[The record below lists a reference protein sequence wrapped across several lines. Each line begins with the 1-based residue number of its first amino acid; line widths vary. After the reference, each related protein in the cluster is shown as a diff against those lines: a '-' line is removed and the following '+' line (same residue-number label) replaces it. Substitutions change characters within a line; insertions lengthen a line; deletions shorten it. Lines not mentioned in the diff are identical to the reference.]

1 MKVSAHVPPLNTAE
15 LPAYLPAK
23 DPPPQLYPWEVYSEL
38 KKINPTK
45 SGGPDMIPG
54 KIVKEF
60 AYELSIPLANILNA
74 SFTEGIVPTQWKKG
88 IVVPVP
94 KQSLRSS

>member
-1 MKVSAHVPPLNTAE
+1 MNTAK

-23 DPPPQLYPWEVYSEL
+23 DPSPQLYPWEVYSEL

-45 SGGPDMIPG
+45 SGGPDKIPG

-60 AYELSIPLANILNA
+60 AYELSIPFTDILNA
-74 SFTEGIVPTQWKKG
+74 SFTEGIGPSQ
-88 IVVPVP
+88 
-94 KQSLRSS
+94 